1 MPIRIG
7 GVHASTRFRHRRMR
21 PSVLTKLNIYP
32 HGSYTC
38 TNKQH
43 LFCTFLWR
51 FTPSAYECL
60 SLRYCYSIKI
70 TQTTSMSTNI
80 RTLPFSSNLVKTVN
94 IQVFRIIEN
103 ITTQYYIFREHSTAR
118 KALIPIP
125 IKQITN

>member
-1 MPIRIG
+1 
-7 GVHASTRFRHRRMR
+7 
-21 PSVLTKLNIYP
+21 
-32 HGSYTC
+32 
-38 TNKQH
+38 
-43 LFCTFLWR
+43 
-51 FTPSAYECL
+51 
-60 SLRYCYSIKI
+60 
-70 TQTTSMSTNI
+70 MSTNI